1 VYADLDNDG
10 DLDIVVNNIN
20 DPVMVYRNTGNDK
33 GTNPSLRIKLTGP
46 ENNRN
51 AIGAKLILYKDSG
64 QIALYEKFPVR
75 GFQSSMEIPLQA
87 GLFQQKIDSIKLVW
101 PDNSCVNLMGP
112 AKDTL
117 LQVAYSKGLPSF
129 DYASLKKRQQTWP
142 VAEDIKEASG
152 IKMVHEENPF
162 IEFNREQLIPRMY
175 ATEGPALAVG
185 DINRDGLPDVF
196 IGAARNKT
204 PGLFMQASNGNF
216 SLLKQ
221 RALEADSV
229 YEDVS
234 ACFTDVN
241 NDSFADLVVASG
253 GNEFYGSDMHLLP
266 RLYLNDGK
274 GNFIKRENAFAGV
287 YATASIVTAA
297 DVNKDGYNDLF
308 IGSRVTPYA
317 YGKIPESY
325 LLINNRKG
333 GFEKMALPDSGK
345 LGFVTG
351 AAWMDADKDGDP
363 DLLLCKEW
371 GGVDLYM
378 NQKNGFAQ
386 KPITTSNGWW
396 NFVLP
401 FDADGDGDMD
411 ILAGNLGL
419 NSRLK
424 ASEQEPVRM
433 YYNDFDDNGQAEQ
446 ILTYYVSGREI
457 PFANKDELQRQ
468 LPFLKKKFLY
478 AGELAKAPLEEIFP
492 EAKMKTAQKFSATD
506 FASCLFMN
514 EGNAGFKRVELPWPG
529 QLSPMRDAAVFD
541 INNDGLPDLLPA
553 GNFYDNNIQ
562 MGRYDALYGCVLLN
576 GGRGVFAFNP
586 LAGYLLQGQVR
597 HIAALDIGGTPAF
610 VAAKNNDVAVV
621 FRVK

>member
-1 VYADLDNDG
+1 
-10 DLDIVVNNIN
+10 VVENIT
-20 DPVMVYRNTGNDK
+20 D
-33 GTNPSLRIKLTGP
+33 
-46 ENNRN
+46 
-51 AIGAKLILYKDSG
+51 AA
-64 QIALYEKFPVR
+64 
-75 GFQSSMEIPLQA
+75 
-87 GLFQQKIDSIKLVW
+87 
-101 PDNSCVNLMGP
+101 
-112 AKDTL
+112 
-117 LQVAYSKGLPSF
+117 
-129 DYASLKKRQQTWP
+129 
-142 VAEDIKEASG
+142 G

-185 DINRDGLPDVF
+185 DVNNDKLHDIF
-196 IGAARNKT
+196 IGAARNKM
-204 PGLFMQASNGNF
+204 PAIFVQGNNGKF
-216 SLLKQ
+216 SLSRQ
-221 RALEADSV
+221 PALEVDSI

-253 GNEFYGSDMHLLP
+253 GNEFYGADAHLLP
-266 RLYLNDGK
+266 RLYLNDTKGK
-274 GNFIKRENAFAGV
+274 FIKQENVFAGI

-297 DVNKDGYNDLF
+297 DVNVDGYNDLF

-325 LLINNRKG
+325 LLVNNRKG

-363 DLLLCKEW
+363 DLVISKEW

-378 NQKNGFAQ
+378 NNGKNFRQ
-386 KPITTSNGWW
+386 KPVTKNNGWW

-446 ILTYYVSGREI
+446 ILTYFVSGREI

-478 AGELAKAPLEEIFP
+478 AGDLAKASLKEIFP
-492 EAKMKTAQKFSATD
+492 EVKMKTAQKFSVTD

-514 EGNAGFKRVELPWPG
+514 EGNGSFKRVELPWPV
-529 QLSPMRDAAVFD
+529 QLSPMRDAAILD

-576 GGRGVFAFNP
+576 GGRGVFAFSP

-597 HIAALDIGGTPAF
+597 HIAALGIGGTPAF
-610 VAAKNNDVAVV
+610 VAAKNNDATVV